1 MISENSK
8 KEKRMPLTKEQEDLY
23 KKTMDE
29 AKTQFENIDEEMEKE
44 IQKTR
49 ETLANLQASK
59 KHFQQI
65 YQATANLLGIEVEL
79 SDDDQAASLDDGSDE
94 GKEEKKQASS

>member
-1 MISENSK
+1 MA
-8 KEKRMPLTKEQEDLY
+8 LTKEQEDLY

-29 AKTQFENIDEEMEKE
+29 AKTQFENIDAEMEQE

-49 ETLANLQASK
+49 EILANLQASK

-65 YQATANLLGIEVEL
+65 YQATANLLGIEVEI
-79 SDDDQAASLDDGSDE
+79 SDNDQDASLGDSTDGD
-94 GKEEKKQASS
+94 KEAKKQASS

>member
-1 MISENSK
+1 
-8 KEKRMPLTKEQEDLY
+8 MPLTKEQEELY

-29 AKTQFENIDEEMEKE
+29 AKAQYENIDAEMEQE

-49 ETLANLQASK
+49 EILAGLQASK

-65 YQATANLLGIEVEL
+65 YEATANLLGVEVEVT
-79 SDDDQAASLDDGSDE
+79 DDGQSEDQDDESDE
-94 GKEEKKQASS
+94 DKGDKKQASSKSVG

>member
-1 MISENSK
+1 
-8 KEKRMPLTKEQEDLY
+8 MPLTKEQEDLY

-65 YQATANLLGIEVEL
+65 YQATANLLGVEVEI
-79 SDDDQAASLDDGSDE
+79 SDDDQAASLDDGSNED
-94 GKEEKKQASS
+94 KEEKKASS

>member
-1 MISENSK
+1 MSNEDSK
-8 KEKRMPLTKEQEDLY
+8 KEKMMPLTKEQEELY
-23 KKTMDE
+23 RKTMQE
-29 AKTQFENIDEEMEKE
+29 AKTQYENIDVEMEQE

-49 ETLANLQASK
+49 EILAKLQASK

-79 SDDDQAASLDDGSDE
+79 ED
-94 GKEEKKQASS
+94 EEKETDLEGGKNEDKDQHK

>member
-1 MISENSK
+1 
-8 KEKRMPLTKEQEDLY
+8 MPLTKEQEELY

-29 AKTQFENIDEEMEKE
+29 AKTQYENIDAEMEKE

-49 ETLANLQASK
+49 EILANLQASK

-65 YQATANLLGIEVEL
+65 YQATANLLGVEVEL
-79 SDDDQAASLDDGSDE
+79 NNDEEEASLDGSNED
-94 GKEEKKQASS
+94 KDKKQA

>member
-1 MISENSK
+1 
-8 KEKRMPLTKEQEDLY
+8 MPLTKEQEELY

-29 AKTQFENIDEEMEKE
+29 AKTQFENIDADMEQE

-49 ETLANLQASK
+49 EILANLQASK

-65 YQATANLLGIEVEL
+65 YQATANLLGVEVEL
-79 SDDDQAASLDDGSDE
+79 SDNDQAESLDGGSNED
-94 GKEEKKQASS
+94 KEEKKQASS

>member
-1 MISENSK
+1 
-8 KEKRMPLTKEQEDLY
+8 MPLTKEQEDLY

-29 AKTQFENIDEEMEKE
+29 AKTQFENIDAEMEQE

-49 ETLANLQASK
+49 EILANLQASK

-65 YQATANLLGIEVEL
+65 YQATANLLGVEVEL
-79 SDDDQAASLDDGSDE
+79 SDDDQDASLDDGSDE
-94 GKEEKKQASS
+94 DKEEKKQASS

>member
-1 MISENSK
+1 MIIENSK

-65 YQATANLLGIEVEL
+65 YQATANLLGVEVEI
-79 SDDDQAASLDDGSDE
+79 SDDDEAASLDESDE
-94 GKEEKKQASS
+94 GKAEKKASS

>member
-1 MISENSK
+1 MA
-8 KEKRMPLTKEQEDLY
+8 LTKEQEELY

-29 AKTQFENIDEEMEKE
+29 AKTQFENIDAEMEEE

-49 ETLANLQASK
+49 EILANLQASK

-65 YQATANLLGIEVEL
+65 YQATANLLGVEVEL
-79 SDDDQAASLDDGSDE
+79 NNNDQAASLDDGNNE
-94 GKEEKKQASS
+94 NKEDKKQA

>member
-1 MISENSK
+1 MA
-8 KEKRMPLTKEQEDLY
+8 LTKEQEELY

-29 AKTQFENIDEEMEKE
+29 AKTQFENIDAEMEQE

-49 ETLANLQASK
+49 EILANLQASK

-65 YQATANLLGIEVEL
+65 YQATANLLGVEVEI
-79 SDDDQAASLDDGSDE
+79 SDNDQDESLGDSTGED
-94 GKEEKKQASS
+94 KEEKKQASS

>member
-1 MISENSK
+1 
-8 KEKRMPLTKEQEDLY
+8 MPLTKEQEELY
-23 KKTMDE
+23 RKTMEE
-29 AKTQFENIDEEMEKE
+29 AKTQYENIDAEMEQE

-49 ETLANLQASK
+49 EILAKLQASK

-79 SDDDQAASLDDGSDE
+79 EEEDKEAGLEGGKNE
-94 GKEEKKQASS
+94 GKVQNK

>member
-1 MISENSK
+1 
-8 KEKRMPLTKEQEDLY
+8 MPLTKEQEDLY

-29 AKTQFENIDEEMEKE
+29 AKTQFENIDAEMEQE

-49 ETLANLQASK
+49 EILANLQASK

-65 YQATANLLGIEVEL
+65 YQATANLLGVEVEL
-79 SDDDQAASLDDGSDE
+79 SDNDQDENLDAGTNED
-94 GKEEKKQASS
+94 KEDKKQASS

>member
-1 MISENSK
+1 
-8 KEKRMPLTKEQEDLY
+8 MPLTKEQEELY

-29 AKTQFENIDEEMEKE
+29 AKLQFENIDTEMEQE

-49 ETLANLQASK
+49 EILAGLQASK

-65 YQATANLLGIEVEL
+65 YEATANLLGIEVENDGQGGD
-79 SDDDQAASLDDGSDE
+79 SEAETDDD
-94 GKEEKKQASS
+94 KEEKKQSSSKNPAAAQEKSS

>member
-1 MISENSK
+1 
-8 KEKRMPLTKEQEDLY
+8 MPLTKEQEELY

-29 AKTQFENIDEEMEKE
+29 AKLQFENIDAEMEQE

-49 ETLANLQASK
+49 EILAGLQASK

-65 YQATANLLGIEVEL
+65 YEATANLLGIEVEVENDGQGGD
-79 SDDDQAASLDDGSDE
+79 SDAEIEDA
-94 GKEEKKQASS
+94 KEDKKQSSKNPESAQEKSS

>member
-1 MISENSK
+1 MDNENSR

-23 KKTMDE
+23 KKTMEE
-29 AKTQFENIDEEMEKE
+29 AKTQFENIDAEMEQE

-49 ETLANLQASK
+49 EILANLQASK

-65 YQATANLLGIEVEL
+65 YQATANLLGVEVEL
-79 SDDDQAASLDDGSDE
+79 SNNDQGASLDEGSNED
-94 GKEEKKQASS
+94 KEEK

>member
-1 MISENSK
+1 
-8 KEKRMPLTKEQEDLY
+8 MPLTKEQEELY

-29 AKTQFENIDEEMEKE
+29 AKTQFENIDAEMEKE

-49 ETLANLQASK
+49 EILANLQASK

-65 YQATANLLGIEVEL
+65 YEATANLLGIEVEL
-79 SDDDQAASLDDGSDE
+79 KTDEQEGELAGGSNEDKDD
-94 GKEEKKQASS
+94 KK

>member
-1 MISENSK
+1 MSHEDSK
-8 KEKRMPLTKEQEDLY
+8 KEKTMPLTKEQEELY
-23 KKTMDE
+23 RKTMRE
-29 AKTQFENIDEEMEKE
+29 AKVQYENIDAEMEQE

-49 ETLANLQASK
+49 EILAKLQASK

-79 SDDDQAASLDDGSDE
+79 E
-94 GKEEKKQASS
+94 EEEKETELEGGKNEDKEQTK

>member
-1 MISENSK
+1 
-8 KEKRMPLTKEQEDLY
+8 MPLTKEQEELY

-29 AKTQFENIDEEMEKE
+29 AKTQFENIDAEMEQE

-49 ETLANLQASK
+49 EILANLQASK

-65 YQATANLLGIEVEL
+65 YEATANLLGIEVEL
-79 SDDDQAASLDDGSDE
+79 KNDDQDENKDSGSHED
-94 GKEEKKQASS
+94 KEEKKQA

>member
-1 MISENSK
+1 
-8 KEKRMPLTKEQEDLY
+8 MPLTKEQEELY

-29 AKTQFENIDEEMEKE
+29 AKTQFENIDAEMEQE

-49 ETLANLQASK
+49 EILANLQASK

-65 YQATANLLGIEVEL
+65 YQATANLLGVEVEL
-79 SDDDQAASLDDGSDE
+79 SDNDQDESLDGGSNED
-94 GKEEKKQASS
+94 KDEKKQASS

>member
-1 MISENSK
+1 MNSENSK

>member
-1 MISENSK
+1 MA
-8 KEKRMPLTKEQEDLY
+8 LTKEQEDLY

-79 SDDDQAASLDDGSDE
+79 SDDDQAADLEEDDE
-94 GKEEKKQASS
+94 GKEGKKASS

>member
-1 MISENSK
+1 
-8 KEKRMPLTKEQEDLY
+8 MPLTKEQEDLY
-23 KKTMDE
+23 RKTMQE
-29 AKTQFENIDEEMEKE
+29 AKTQYENIDAEMEQE

-49 ETLANLQASK
+49 EILAKLQASK

-79 SDDDQAASLDDGSDE
+79 GEEDKDTSLE
-94 GKEEKKQASS
+94 GRKNEDKEKNK

>member
-1 MISENSK
+1 MTNEDSK
-8 KEKRMPLTKEQEDLY
+8 KEKTMPLTKEQEDLY
-23 KKTMDE
+23 RKTMQE
-29 AKTQFENIDEEMEKE
+29 AKTQYENIDAEMEQE

-49 ETLANLQASK
+49 EILAKLQASK

-79 SDDDQAASLDDGSDE
+79 EEEDTDKSLESGNNED
-94 GKEEKKQASS
+94 KE

>member
-1 MISENSK
+1 
-8 KEKRMPLTKEQEDLY
+8 MPLTKEQEELY

-29 AKTQFENIDEEMEKE
+29 AKTQFENIDVEMEQE

-49 ETLANLQASK
+49 EILAKLQASK

-65 YQATANLLGIEVEL
+65 YEATANLLGIEVEVKNDEQETNL
-79 SDDDQAASLDDGSDE
+79 NSGSNED
-94 GKEEKKQASS
+94 KEEKK

>member
-1 MISENSK
+1 MDIENSR
-8 KEKRMPLTKEQEDLY
+8 KEKRMPLTKEQEELY

-29 AKTQFENIDEEMEKE
+29 AKTQYENIDAEMEKE

-49 ETLANLQASK
+49 EILADLQASK

-65 YQATANLLGIEVEL
+65 YQATANLLGVEVEL
-79 SDDDQAASLDDGSDE
+79 NNDEQEASLDGSNEDND
-94 GKEEKKQASS
+94 KK

>member
-1 MISENSK
+1 
-8 KEKRMPLTKEQEDLY
+8 MPLTKEQEELY

-29 AKTQFENIDEEMEKE
+29 AKTQYDNIDAEMEQE

-49 ETLANLQASK
+49 EILANLQASK

-65 YQATANLLGIEVEL
+65 YEATANLLGIEVEL
-79 SDDDQAASLDDGSDE
+79 NNDEQDANLDGGSNDDKDD
-94 GKEEKKQASS
+94 KK